1 MTDTTGFQ
9 RVLGDV
15 HGHYRSKRVRHEPPD
30 ELISDA
36 VTART
41 WLPHVV
47 RSGFFFGLFI
57 FVGMIAFVVWML
69 ALIAAVAS
77 SATESEFQ
85 QNAVNTVW
93 INLSYALLVVQFLV
107 LVAWV
112 VILFLPLREPIA
124 EYGLLIEGRAPAST
138 LAYWWIMNTAHAR
151 QSPFSLQFG
160 KVLGTPILL
169 MQNNRER
176 GLVVVRPVGT
186 DLYVGWTMWRS
197 RSTIVMIGHMFRDLF
212 QNPLSADVRS
222 ASGRALRE
230 LIHSLTRE
238 GVQAAIVPPQIP
250 DDLVRSQVDQLPD
263 IDTSTGPIV
272 AGTPQFQ
279 GHPQPHYQPPP
290 VQ

>member
-15 HGHYRSKRVRHEPPD
+15 HGHYRSKRVRHEAPD

-57 FVGMIAFVVWML
+57 FVGMIAFIVWML
-69 ALIAAVAS
+69 ALIAAIDS
-77 SATESEFQ
+77 SATESQFQ

-112 VILFLPLREPIA
+112 IILFVPLREPIA
-124 EYGLLIEGRAPAST
+124 EYGLLIEGRAPATT

-160 KVLGTPILL
+160 KVLGTPILI
-169 MQNNRER
+169 MQNGRER

-197 RSTIVMIGHMFRDLF
+197 RSTVVMIGHMFRDLF
-212 QNPLSADVRS
+212 QNPLAADVRS

-230 LIHSLTRE
+230 LIHSLARE
-238 GVQAAIVPPQIP
+238 GVQAAINPPQIP
-250 DDLVRSQVDQLPD
+250 EDLVRSQVDQLPD

-272 AGTPQFQ
+272 TGTPQFQ
-279 GHPQPHYQPPP
+279 GRPQ
-290 VQ
+290 

>member
-1 MTDTTGFQ
+1 MSTDTTGFQ

-47 RSGFFFGLFI
+47 RSGFFFALFI
-57 FVGMIAFVVWML
+57 FVGLITFVVWMF
-69 ALIAAVAS
+69 AFVAAIAS
-77 SATESEFQ
+77 QGLDSEFQ
-85 QNAVNTVW
+85 QNATNAFW
-93 INLSYALLVVQFLV
+93 LNLSYVLLAVQFLV
-107 LVAWV
+107 LVVWFIV
-112 VILFLPLREPIA
+112 LFVPLREPIA

-160 KVLGTPILL
+160 KVLGTPVLI
-169 MQNNRER
+169 MANRRER
-176 GLVVVRPVGT
+176 GLVVVRPVGS
-186 DLYVGWTMWRS
+186 DLYVGWTMWRG
-197 RSTIVMIGHMFRDLF
+197 RSTVVMIGHMFRDLF
-212 QNPLSADVRS
+212 QNPLAADVRA

-238 GVQAAIVPPQIP
+238 GVQAAIMPPQIP
-250 DDLVRSQVDQLPD
+250 EDLVRSQVDQLPS

-272 AGTPQFQ
+272 AGTPQFPGQ
-279 GHPQPHYQPPP
+279 QPGYQPPA
-290 VQ
+290 Q

>member
-1 MTDTTGFQ
+1 MTTDTTGFQ

-30 ELISDA
+30 ELISDT

-47 RSGFFFGLFI
+47 RSGFFFALFV
-57 FVGMIAFVVWML
+57 FVGMITFVVWML
-69 ALIAAVAS
+69 ALVAAIASQAFD
-77 SATESEFQ
+77 SEFQ
-85 QNAVNTVW
+85 QEATNAFW
-93 INLSYALLVVQFLV
+93 INLSYVLLAVQFLV
-107 LVAWV
+107 LVVWFI
-112 VILFLPLREPIA
+112 ILFVPLREPIA
-124 EYGLLIEGRAPAST
+124 EYGLLVEGRAPASV

-160 KVLGTPILL
+160 KVLGTPVLI
-169 MQNNRER
+169 MANGRER

-186 DLYVGWTMWRS
+186 DLYAGWTLWRS

-222 ASGRALRE
+222 ASSRALRE

-238 GVQAAIVPPQIP
+238 GVQAAIMPPQIP
-250 DDLVRSQVDQLPD
+250 DDLVRSQIDQLPN

-272 AGTPQFQ
+272 TGTPQFSGQ
-279 GHPQPHYQPPP
+279 QPQYQAPT
-290 VQ
+290 Q

>member
-1 MTDTTGFQ
+1 MSTDTTGFQ

-30 ELISDA
+30 ELISDT

-47 RSGFFFGLFI
+47 RSGFFVALFI
-57 FVGMIAFVVWML
+57 FVGMITFVIWML
-69 ALIAAVAS
+69 ALVAAIVNQGQGS
-77 SATESEFQ
+77 RFEQEATDAF
-85 QNAVNTVW
+85 W
-93 INLSYALLVVQFLV
+93 INLSYGLLAVQLLVIVVWIIV
-107 LVAWV
+107 LFV
-112 VILFLPLREPIA
+112 PLREPIA
-124 EYGLLIEGRAPAST
+124 EYGLLVEGRAAASV

-160 KVLGTPILL
+160 KVLGTPVLI
-169 MQNNRER
+169 MTNGRER

-186 DLYVGWTMWRS
+186 DLYAGWTMWRS
-197 RSTIVMIGHMFRDLF
+197 RSTVVMIGHMFRDLF

-222 ASGRALRE
+222 ASSRALRE

-238 GVQAAIVPPQIP
+238 GVQAAIMPPQIP
-250 DDLVRSQVDQLPD
+250 DDLMRSQVDQLPN

-272 AGTPQFQ
+272 AGTPQFTGQ
-279 GHPQPHYQPPP
+279 PQYQPPP
-290 VQ
+290 Q